1 MLMRD
6 REELLE
12 VKPFSMSKKALPF
25 VIKIDEGLGRKERQ
39 EKKVKVLDVWVNN
52 IELIIQGVAQ
62 EARSAMVLGIVNK
75 AWVATCI
82 GVEVDG

>member
-25 VIKIDEGLGRKERQ
+25 IIKIDEGLG
-39 EKKVKVLDVWVNN
+39 
-52 IELIIQGVAQ
+52 
-62 EARSAMVLGIVNK
+62 
-75 AWVATCI
+75 
-82 GVEVDG
+82 